1 MPLNVRSIRIKQS
14 TYLLIPK
21 TIAKMIDLESNTEFE
36 LELKKNGNETFI
48 LEYKMNDKEKWE
60 AFMLGR
66 ETRPTFLIPPILW

>member
-21 TIAKMIDLESNTEFE
+21 TIAKMIDLESNTEFV

-48 LEYKMNDKEKWE
+48 LEYKMNGKEK
-60 AFMLGR
+60 
-66 ETRPTFLIPPILW
+66 